1 VDANLTRAEAIL
13 MIQAQ
18 ALEALYH
25 QLAQR
30 AIKAEYLHYLP
41 GSLLTAATVASKLF
55 GERTIACA
63 ASRLLP
69 GDW

>member
-1 VDANLTRAEAIL
+1 

-41 GSLLTAATVASKLF
+41 GSLLTAATAAPKLF

-69 GDW
+69 GGW